1 MFKRLFILPATLL
14 VCAVAVAESP
24 LPTPPPEAMQVIRPD
39 AIRAHMQFLSDDLM
53 EGRETGTRGYMLAAN
68 YIRSQFEAIGLKPG
82 GTNGS
87 YFQQVPFRR
96 SRLVPEQS
104 SFVPSRNGKKLKLQ
118 WEQDYVMRG
127 NPMYEKTSVE
137 APVVFVGYG
146 VTAPQFNHDDYA
158 GVDVK
163 GKVVM
168 VLYGA
173 PSTLPSSERAHF
185 SPTDQK
191 EKMAAAHG
199 AAGVLVVWA
208 GEQEKRTPFKRFAEY
223 VQGPRMQWLNAKGQP
238 SDVNP
243 AIKGEAYLSTDA
255 ARKLFEGASQTFDQ
269 AQAAAVEGKSKA
281 ITLPITASIQTVS
294 QFESLQSPN
303 VAGILPGSDPKLK
316 NEYVLYTAHADHLG
330 IGRPK
335 NGDNIYN
342 GALDNASG
350 TAALI
355 EMAHAFATMNP
366 QPRRSILFVAV
377 TGEEEGLLGSEYFA
391 EYPTVPVDNI
401 VANINMDELPMVFDF
416 KDVVALGA
424 EHSSLGPIIDS
435 IAKAENLEVSPD
447 PMPEENFFVRS
458 DQYSLVKKGVPAV
471 AITGGDKATD
481 PAKNGAEIEK
491 AWIKTY
497 YHSPQ
502 DDMNQPLDYNAA
514 AKYTRLN
521 FALGYAV
528 ANQDAR
534 PTWNPGDFFGNAFGR
549 QNTAAAGAAGQH

>member
-1 MFKRLFILPATLL
+1 MFKRFFVLPATLL
-14 VCAVAVAESP
+14 ACALALAESP
-24 LPTPPPEAMQVIRPD
+24 LPTPSPEAMQTIRPD

-68 YIRSQFEAIGLKPG
+68 YIRSQFEALGLKPG

-87 YFQQVPFRR
+87 YFQQVPLRR
-96 SRLVPEQS
+96 ARLNRDQS
-104 SFVPSRNGKKLKLQ
+104 SFVVKRNGKKVKLD
-118 WEQDYVMRG
+118 WDTDYVMRG
-127 NPMYEKTSVE
+127 NPMYEKTAIE

-163 GKVVM
+163 GKIVM

-173 PSTLPSSERAHF
+173 PESLPSSERAHF

-191 EKMAAAHG
+191 ERMAAAHG
-199 AAGVLVVWA
+199 AQGVLVVWA
-208 GEQEKRTPFKRFAEY
+208 GPMEKRTPFKRFGGY
-223 VQGPRMQWLNAKGQP
+223 VQSPRMQWLNAQGQP

-243 AIKGEAYLSTDA
+243 AIKGEAYLSSDA
-255 ARKLFEGASQTFDQ
+255 ARKLFEGAAQTFDQ
-269 AQAAAVEGKSKA
+269 AQAAAAEGKGKV
-281 ITLPITASIQTVS
+281 IDLPITASILLVS
-294 QFESLQSPN
+294 QFENLQSPN
-303 VAGILPGSDPKLK
+303 VAGILTGSDPKLK
-316 NEYVLYTAHADHLG
+316 DEYVLYTAHADHLG
-330 IGRPK
+330 IGTPK

-355 EMAHAFATMNP
+355 ETAHAFVTMNP
-366 QPRRSILFVAV
+366 QPRRSIMFVAV

-391 EYPTVPVDNI
+391 QNPTVPIDNI

-424 EHSSLGPIIDS
+424 EHSTLGPMINS
-435 IAKAENLEVSPD
+435 IAKAEGLEVSPD
-447 PMPEENFFVRS
+447 PLPEENFFVRS

-471 AITGGDKATD
+471 AITGGEKATD
-481 PAKNGAEIEK
+481 PSKNGGEIER
-491 AWIKTY
+491 AWIKNY

-514 AKYTRLN
+514 AKYTRMN

-528 ANQDAR
+528 ANQDTR

-549 QNTAAAGAAGQH
+549 QNKSAGATGQP